1 MSASQPSFPVL
12 SAQLFP
18 HSRIIFFFSDR
29 TDFVAILRV
38 GREENSILIT
48 PLWAE
53 LS

>member
-18 HSRIIFFFSDR
+18 HSRIIFFSDR